1 MWGDVKRFCI
11 DNNISQSTYYKYKR
25 ENRLSELKNVVKKTR
40 NMERGRILRENGLS
54 WSTYSGRKRLG
65 WSETEAL
72 YTPKYQYR
80 LSDGRLLAHAL
91 TVNQYHQAWQYINY
105 EDMSVE
111 DAYNRVLHPV
121 KVNRSAKVYK
131 YSVDGVPLK
140 KFCVDND
147 LNYETARRY
156 ANNQI
161 TFERRSENVNR
172 VVSALRGKKIYI
184 GRWGRF

>member
-11 DNNISQSTYYKYKR
+11 DNNISPSTYYKYKR
-25 ENRLSELKNVVKKTR
+25 ENRLSELKNGVKKTR

-72 YTPKYQYR
+72 YTPRYQYR
-80 LSDGRLLAHAL
+80 LPDGRLLAHAL

-121 KVNRSAKVYK
+121 KVNRSTKVYK

-140 KFCVDND
+140 KFCIDNN

-172 VVSALRGKKIYI
+172 VVSALRDKKICI